1 VLFGALVLVMI
12 VMIVMIVMVA
22 VWGYRRS
29 REDKKAAA
37 ATASKI
43 RFKSII
49 GGVAAPFRSNAE
61 GVYEEPAAREA
72 EPTALDNVLAALRAG
87 GLAPLPTKQPG
98 FEIAGS
104 KPDAYLRITV
114 PDPARA
120 EPNTMA
126 IAYTEAELAID
137 VAFALVPLFGAI
149 GIDMGDAAW
158 LVVDGSRDVASI
170 RKELS
175 ERYRVMMQQMMEA
188 MAPLNDMLAQLGK
201 AVDRNRGSGPR
212 DS

>member
-1 VLFGALVLVMI
+1 MWIALVV
-12 VMIVMIVMVA
+12 VMVVMLA
-22 VWGYRRS
+22 VWAFQRS

-49 GGVAAPFRSNAE
+49 GGVEAPFRTNTH
-61 GVYEEPAAREA
+61 GVYEEPAARSA
-72 EPTALDNVLAALRAG
+72 EPAALADVLAALRAG
-87 GLAPLPTKQPG
+87 GLAPSPTKQPG

-114 PDPARA
+114 PDPVRV
-120 EPNTMA
+120 EPDTMA

-137 VAFALVPLFGAI
+137 VAFALVPVFGAI

-175 ERYRVMMQQMMEA
+175 ERYRVMMQQMLEA
-188 MAPLNDMLAQLGK
+188 MAPLDDMLAQLGK
-201 AVDRNRGSGPR
+201 AVDRDRGSGRPG
-212 DS
+212 S